1 MIHITKREPED
12 CNPPAPFC
20 IPVARLCGTEHCSQA
35 EPRRA
40 IPRQVTL
47 RAYSSFLRENL
58 YPSRGI
64 QRAHFIH
71 SSYRSSGRCR
81 FSKIRWATPA
91 TNAEGASYG

>member
-12 CNPPAPFC
+12 CHPPAPFC
-20 IPVARLCGTEHCSQA
+20 ISVMPPLWHGTLLSGRTKPCT
-35 EPRRA
+35 
-40 IPRQVTL
+40 PRQVTL

-91 TNAEGASYG
+91 TNAEGASSG